1 MGEFIKKLRSQITEF
16 WGALDKK
23 KKIFLVSGSFLVVM
37 TIAISIFLI
46 TKPEYVPLAQD
57 LTLEEAAEITE
68 KLDELG
74 IPWKDENDSTAI
86 LVSKG
91 NLSNAKMSLTLEG
104 VLSKKDF
111 TWTEA
116 FASNSFSMTAEDKS
130 KMFLLAQANA
140 LAESVKT
147 IDKIEDA
154 IVNLYIPN
162 DSSFLVNSQADSK
175 ASVIIKMKN
184 GTTLSEAEVK
194 GIVMIFVNSVK
205 GLEESKVSIVDT
217 TGKELTKEFGDEWQV
232 SVNSQI
238 ELQAAVEDRLEEK
251 LTNFLSTLYGID
263 NVKVMPSVKLNF
275 DSNETT
281 SRVFSPP
288 IEGEVGGMVRSIS
301 EITENVENDGAQG
314 APGTDSNGEA
324 TNYAE
329 TTSENS
335 NYSKA
340 SRTVNYEMNEIVNE
354 ISKAKGT
361 VDDITIAV
369 ILNQKVLKD
378 NILTEDHETE
388 LKKLISASAGIDTRV
403 VEVSAMEF
411 PDESSNY
418 DVFSNADAAGGVFGI
433 PIWAFGVL
441 AALILGFII
450 FMSIRRR
457 SKAKEEEELLRER
470 LEEEKAR
477 ELEEIQ
483 AGYEDRSSP
492 KYQIEKFI
500 DSNPEAVALLL
511 KAWLH
516 ED

>member
-1 MGEFIKKLRSQITEF
+1 MGEFIKKLRSQLTEF

-23 KKIFLVSGSFLVVM
+23 KRIFLVSGSSLVVM
-37 TIAISIFLI
+37 IIAVSIFLI
-46 TKPEYVPLAQD
+46 TKPEYVPLAQGIG
-57 LTLEEAAEITE
+57 LEEAAAITE

-74 IPWKDENDSTAI
+74 IPWKDENDSTVI
-86 LVSKG
+86 LVPKNS
-91 NLSNAKMSLTLEG
+91 LSNAKMSLTVEG

-116 FASNSFSMTAEDKS
+116 FAGNSFSMTSEDKN

-162 DSSFLVNSQADSK
+162 DSSFLVNSQMESK
-175 ASVIIKMKN
+175 ASLVVKMKK
-184 GTTLSEAEVK
+184 GTTLSEEEVK

-205 GLEESKVSIVDT
+205 GLEEARVSIVDT
-217 TGKELTKEFGDEWQV
+217 SGKELTKDFGDGWEV

-238 ELQAAVEDRLEEK
+238 ELKAVVEDRLEDK
-251 LTNFLSTLYGID
+251 LTNFLSTLYGAD

-288 IEGEVGGMVRSIS
+288 IEGEVGGMIRSIS
-301 EITENVENDGAQG
+301 EITENVANDGAQG

-324 TNYAE
+324 TNYAQTDSE
-329 TTSENS
+329 TS
-335 NYSKA
+335 NYTKA
-340 SRTVNYEMNEIVNE
+340 SRTVNYEMNEIVNQ

-378 NILTEDHETE
+378 NLLTEDHETE

-411 PDESSNY
+411 PDESANY
-418 DVFSNADAAGGVFGI
+418 DVFSNADAAGGVFGV
-433 PIWAFGVL
+433 PLWVFGVL
-441 AALILGFII
+441 AVLIL
-450 FMSIRRR
+450 
-457 SKAKEEEELLRER
+457 
-470 LEEEKAR
+470 
-477 ELEEIQ
+477 
-483 AGYEDRSSP
+483 
-492 KYQIEKFI
+492 
-500 DSNPEAVALLL
+500 
-511 KAWLH
+511 
-516 ED
+516 